1 MAFQLAR
8 RTWFVVLMMP
18 TWPESG
24 FREGVARL
32 RGQGL
37 AWAGADGNGRVVDG
51 VVVVGGADGAG
62 HAGRCG
68 GARGARVTPGAW
80 RGATGRVEADEG
92 EGEGRA

>member
-8 RTWFVVLMMP
+8 RTWFMVLTVP

-51 VVVVGGADGAG
+51 LSWSAVRMGQGMLADA
-62 HAGRCG
+62 
-68 GARGARVTPGAW
+68 
-80 RGATGRVEADEG
+80 EAP
-92 EGEGRA
+92 EGRG